1 MNKRDNWK
9 ENGHEFSKVGER
21 YEATD
26 SANATKAKQN
36 KQTKKK
42 KDNRMNAKQ
51 STHRPIIVR
60 LLEAKDDWKF
70 KKQTEVKD
78 LMKGAT

>member
-1 MNKRDNWK
+1 
-9 ENGHEFSKVGER
+9 
-21 YEATD
+21 
-26 SANATKAKQN
+26 
-36 KQTKKK
+36 
-42 KDNRMNAKQ
+42 MNAKQ

-60 LLEAKDDWKF
+60 LLEAKDNWKF